1 MIAAAMAIAS
11 RMPDVNV
18 TAGIPNKIAAN
29 FLANRDSHFSTGR
42 IQAMLDIF
50 PWNAP
55 GKVNVIEST
64 AFANVFLDLPG

>member
-1 MIAAAMAIAS
+1 MIAAAMAIAC

-18 TAGIPNKIAAN
+18 TAALPNKIVAN

-42 IQAMLDIF
+42 IPAMLDIF

-64 AFANVFLDLPG
+64 VFANASLDLPG